1 MIVVALAGLARSGK
15 TTTATLLA
23 NWCME
28 HSLSPIF
35 MSFAEPMKA
44 AAKRLG
50 LDKETNPS
58 LYRATL
64 QRWGETRRDPNFRPS
79 GHPSRRSGEDY
90 WLRRVAILILQ
101 KQLAERDKYAALA
114 LINKEKEFCE
124 KVLIFDDL
132 RYINELE
139 FIRCIGGTTVFVDG
153 RSRIKD
159 IDAPFRQH
167 ESEALATYY
176 TDGLMPDNAI
186 DFLITNDGSIT
197 VLKNLVNRLAPVWL
211 DMSVMS

>member
-1 MIVVALAGLARSGK
+1 MIVVAFAGLARGGK
-15 TTTATLLA
+15 TTTANLLA
-23 NWCME
+23 NWCLE
-28 HSLSPIF
+28 HSLSPTI
-35 MSFAEPMKA
+35 MSFAEPMKL

-50 LDKETNPS
+50 LDKETEPEK
-58 LYRATL
+58 YRKTL
-64 QRWGETRRDPNFRPS
+64 QRWGETRRDPNFRPT
-79 GHPSRRSGEDY
+79 GKPSRRSGEDY

-114 LINKEKEFCE
+114 LLNKEKEHCE

-132 RYINELE
+132 RYLNELE

-153 RSRIKD
+153 RERIKD

-167 ESEALATYY
+167 ESEALAAFY
-176 TDGLMPDNAI
+176 TDGLLPDNAI
-186 DFLITNDGSIT
+186 DFLITNDGSLT
-197 VLKNLVNRLAPVWL
+197 SLKNLTNRLAPVWL